1 MKKLTKTPFLC
12 RMNSAAKKA
21 SPMNRAKS
29 RISTRFIGFT
39 ILTERFNARGRRA
52 ILWLACILLVGCTDF
67 PNPFGAPSS
76 DDPADMPTAASQAVA
91 PEGPTLTPVLAA
103 TQTPTVEIPTPT
115 PTIDPNLPDWTVLV
129 YMAADNSLDAAS
141 VFNMNQMEAAEL
153 GDNVQVIVQWDRAAN
168 KPWSDTRRYIIRPD
182 DDDQTINS
190 EILAE
195 IGELNMGDPSVLA
208 DFIQWGLAN
217 YPANRTSLVVWDH
230 GVGWSGIAED
240 DTDQDQ
246 LTLDELE
253 RGLAAG
259 IRDKEAFKFDMIGFD
274 ACLMGQ
280 LDVYQSLV
288 PYAHAAAASEELTPA
303 AGWPYT
309 QWLNQLANTPDADGK
324 IAAQLATEAFINYYS
339 TEAPTDF
346 VTMAAIDLE
355 QIDGVT
361 QALGDLT
368 AELEQD
374 MALATSLVAPARAGT
389 EIYAKAYGLN
399 AERFGAIDLNHF
411 AAILENQSPNPQ
423 ISQLAQNVS
432 QAVDNAVL
440 LNDSGRGLPNAAGIS
455 LYFPSTA
462 ANLDRS
468 YANETTIS
476 SWERFLNRYH
486 ATTQERVSPP
496 QVAIFQEDAP
506 TDYTGAPIP
515 QNYGQN
521 NPLWLGFQVSGL
533 GLSGVNLLVGQT
545 AIGAD
550 GVEQTKL
557 LEVDPLI
564 PEPQRLVDGTEVFK
578 WQDGQHEDF
587 FIWDTRVTYLKDDS
601 GQGQFVIL
609 WATTPDGSG
618 DQRTAS
624 GILTDAST
632 GQQSEASLVFNTTV
646 RASIQAW
653 AFTPEGTP
661 YEISAQPGDTFTPYD
676 WLLTA
681 DGIEPIPGTPLTLNG
696 NSQLTYDWR
705 PVPDGDYKIGF
716 EALNQAGGK
725 NRELVDISVSQS
737 SASTRS
743 FLDPYTGFQFAYPAD
758 WYSPDWRG
766 PVLFTSDQ
774 DGNTLF
780 QVTIFDQSEGLSAQD
795 IQAQALST
803 YSGVDVLYEEELEI
817 AGQPAVETAYGYTD
831 ADGIEHT
838 GLFYTFVIGDEGV
851 LIDVD
856 GLREN
861 EAQLI
866 ETSRSLVATWQY
878 RPVGAGLF
886 PAKWPVVDLEKIAV
900 PSPDDFEQDDRGLW
914 QRFSANGDN
923 SVFIA
928 FNSGASSDRPAGE
941 WIQALA
947 DSASDGTVG
956 YEDTATFRIAIND
969 RVWARRDFSFINKSG
984 QEIWG
989 FIMVSEVS
997 PGENDEQ
1004 IMVWAEAPASLY
1016 NRLDQNVFVVMLT
1029 QLESK

>member
-1 MKKLTKTPFLC
+1 MV
-12 RMNSAAKKA
+12 AAC
-21 SPMNRAKS
+21 
-29 RISTRFIGFT
+29 TGFQ
-39 ILTERFNARGRRA
+39 
-52 ILWLACILLVGCTDF
+52 
-67 PNPFGAPSS
+67 NPFATPDS
-76 DDPADMPTAASQAVA
+76 DPAEMPTQASQAIA

-103 TQTPTVEIPTPT
+103 TQTPTVEIPTAT
-115 PTIDPNLPDWTVLV
+115 ATIDPNLPDWTVLV

-153 GDNVQVIVQWDRAAN
+153 GDNVQVIVQWDRAAG
-168 KPWSDTRRYIIRPD
+168 KPWSDTRRYVIRPD

-190 EILAE
+190 EIVAE

-208 DFIQWGLAN
+208 DFIQWGLAT

-240 DTDQDQ
+240 DTDGDQ

-259 IRDKEAFKFDMIGFD
+259 IRDKTDFKFDMIGFD

-288 PYAHAAAASEELTPA
+288 PYAQAAAASEELTPA

-309 QWLNQLANTPDADGK
+309 AWLNQLAQNPNADGK
-324 IAAQLATEAFINYYS
+324 MAAQLATEAFIDYYS
-339 TEAPTDF
+339 TEAPAEF

-361 QALGDLT
+361 QALGNLT
-368 AELEQD
+368 AELETD
-374 MALATSLVAPARAGT
+374 MNLAASLVAPSRAGT

-411 AAILENQSPNPQ
+411 ATILENQSPKPE
-423 ISQLAQNVS
+423 ISELAQNVS
-432 QAVDNAVL
+432 QAVDAAVL
-440 LNDSGRGLPNAAGIS
+440 LNASGRGLPNASGIS

-462 ANLDRS
+462 TNLDRS
-468 YANETTIS
+468 YANETAIP

-486 ATTQERVSPP
+486 AISQERVSPP
-496 QVAIFQEDAP
+496 QVTIFQETAP
-506 TDYTGAPIP
+506 TDEAGEPIP
-515 QNYGQN
+515 QSFGQN

-533 GLSGVNLLVGQT
+533 GISGVNLLVSQ
-545 AIGAD
+545 AEIGAD
-550 GVEQTKL
+550 GVERTKL

-564 PEPQRLVDGTEVFK
+564 PEPQRLVDGNEIFK
-578 WQDGQHEDF
+578 WQDGLHEDF
-587 FIWDTRVTYLKDDS
+587 FIWDTRVTFLKDDA

-624 GILTDAST
+624 GVLTSAAT
-632 GQQSEASLVFNTTV
+632 GEQSEASLVFNTDV

-653 AFTPEGTP
+653 AFTAEGTP

-676 WLLTA
+676 WILTD
-681 DGIEPIPGTPLTLNG
+681 DGIEPVPGVPLTLNG

-705 PVPDGDYKIGF
+705 PLPDGAYKIGF

-725 NRELVDISVSQS
+725 NRELIDVAVSQTEPT
-737 SASTRS
+737 TRT

-774 DGNTLF
+774 AGDTLF
-780 QVTIFDQSEGLSAQD
+780 QVTIFDQSAGLSAQD
-795 IQAQALST
+795 IQAQALNT
-803 YSGVDVLYEEELEI
+803 YPGVDVLYEEPLEI
-817 AGQPAVETAYGYTD
+817 AGQPAIETAYGYTD
-831 ADGIEHT
+831 PDGIEHT
-838 GLFYTFVIGDEGV
+838 GLFYTFVIEDEGI

-856 GLREN
+856 GLRES
-861 EAQLI
+861 EAELI
-866 ETSRSLVATWQY
+866 ETSRRLVASWNY
-878 RPVGAGLF
+878 RPVGVGLF

-900 PSPDDFEQDDRGLW
+900 PNPADFEQDDKGAW
-914 QRFSANGDN
+914 QRFSANWDDK
-923 SVFIA
+923 VFIA
-928 FNSGASSDRPAGE
+928 FNSSAVSDQPATERINSLANAAADGA
-941 WIQALA
+941 L
-947 DSASDGTVG
+947 G
-956 YEDTATFRIAIND
+956 YEETATFRIAIND
-969 RVWARRDFSFINKSG
+969 RIWARRDFSYVKSSG

-989 FIMVSEVS
+989 FLMVSEPS
-997 PGENDEQ
+997 GSDDAEQ

-1029 QLESK
+1029 QLEVEDK